1 MAEHDED
8 ELKARVL
15 KVWQAASDYH
25 ADIQN
30 TSLNQTLV
38 TAIQQFNAL
47 TPSEKGAAPATA
59 GEEPEDLDISD
70 FFQSVGQGLVA
81 AQEDLDDRTLKS
93 LRKPRP
99 HAAPAVYRI
108 PKVTAEIQFA
118 LRSTRSKKFGI
129 LLFREGKEEEAQRQ
143 HKVTF
148 DIVAAPPPPDV
159 LALVDQLDLGP
170 VFVTDPGEREIVRQR
185 LETAAAGD
193 KVANKKAKRF
203 VTPANFL
210 KTLIVGVDE
219 GWLCVLPLGGGPNL
233 DVLKV
238 FRGEG
243 VRAEGATKDEPP
255 ALTRRLRDLAR
266 VLVELSERQ
275 AQGLKE
281 LNKRAGI

>member
-30 TSLNQTLV
+30 TGLNQTLV

-47 TPSEKGAAPATA
+47 TRLEKGAEPATP

-81 AQEDLDDRTLKS
+81 AQEDLDDRTLNS

-118 LRSTRSKKFGI
+118 LRSTKSKKFGI

-159 LALVDQLDLGP
+159 LALVDQLDLGR

-185 LETAAAGD
+185 LKTAAAGD
-193 KVANKKAKRF
+193 KVPNKKAKRF
-203 VTPANFL
+203 VTRANFL
-210 KTLIVGVDE
+210 KTLIFGLDE
-219 GWLCVLPLGGGPNL
+219 GWLCVLPLGDGPNL
-233 DVLKV
+233 DILKV
-238 FRGEG
+238 FRAEG
-243 VRAEGATKDEPP
+243 VRSEGATKDDPP
-255 ALTRRLRDLAR
+255 ALTRRLHDLAR
-266 VLVELSERQ
+266 ILVELSKRQ
-275 AQGLKE
+275 AQGLKD
-281 LNKRAGI
+281 LSSAGA